1 MPRRKICAMLKKRKK
16 IHAEGHERE
25 KNGQVSKR
33 IKQCVL
39 RCPPKKKKEKKKK
52 IKIAHTF
59 KKAFFQKRES

>member
-1 MPRRKICAMLKKRKK
+1 MRYAKKRKK
-16 IHAEGHERE
+16 IHAERHER

-33 IKQCVL
+33 IKQWVL

-59 KKAFFQKRES
+59 QKAFIQKRES